1 MPNSLARGLVNWFPR
16 ELRGVE
22 AINLCG
28 VVGTVKSPP
37 DEKRLMGAGFFLDR
51 YRAMGHELRGDERT
65 RRAIRVNTLLASR
78 DEVVGRLEARG
89 ARLTGIPWLRD
100 GLYVEGGESSAGAS
114 FEYLLG
120 LYSIQEA
127 AAQFPVEVL
136 APEAGEV
143 VLDMCAAPGGKT
155 TQMAAWMGNRGVVV
169 AVDVRRDRLYALEN
183 NLERTGVENCVAY
196 CADAAGLD
204 YGGTL
209 FDRILLD
216 APCSG
221 NYVTDRSWFNKRS
234 IGDVEANAAEQRRL
248 FGAAVGLLRPGGTLV
263 YTTCSLEPE
272 EDELNVQWLLENHG
286 VGLREVGGPGSP
298 ALTEVMGRS
307 LSPEVAMCRRFWPDE
322 TGTQGFFVAKV
333 VRI

>member
-1 MPNSLARGLVNWFPR
+1 MK
-16 ELRGVE
+16 E
-22 AINLCG
+22 A
-28 VVGTVKSPP
+28 
-37 DEKRLMGAGFFLDR
+37 FLDR
-51 YRAMGHELRGDERT
+51 YRRLGHALRGDERT

-78 DEVVGRLEARG
+78 EEVMQRLGARG
-89 ARLTGIPWLRD
+89 VKLTAIPWLRD
-100 GLYVEGGESSAGAS
+100 GFHVEGGESSVGAS

-136 APEAGEV
+136 APTGGEV

-155 TQMAAWMGNRGVVV
+155 TQIAAWMGNEGAVV
-169 AVDVRRDRLYALEN
+169 AVDMRRDRLYALEN

-196 CADAAGLD
+196 YADAAGLD

-221 NYVTDRSWFNKRS
+221 NYVTDREWFKKRD
-234 IGDVEANAAEQRRL
+234 IGDVEKNALEQRRL
-248 FGAAVGLLRPGGTLV
+248 LGAAVGLLRPGGTLV

-272 EDELNVQWLLENHG
+272 EDELNVQWLLDNHD
-286 VGLREVGGPGSP
+286 VKLEEISRTREPCV
-298 ALTEVMGRS
+298 
-307 LSPEVAMCRRFWPDE
+307 D
-322 TGTQGFFVAKV
+322 
-333 VRI
+333 

>member
-1 MPNSLARGLVNWFPR
+1 M
-16 ELRGVE
+16 
-22 AINLCG
+22 
-28 VVGTVKSPP
+28 TVKV
-37 DEKRLMGAGFFLDR
+37 FLDR

-65 RRAIRVNTLLASR
+65 SRAIRINTLLAGR
-78 DEVVGRLEARG
+78 EEVVGRLEARG
-89 ARLTGIPWLRD
+89 VKLTPIPWLRD
-100 GLYVEGGESSAGAS
+100 GLHVEGGESSAGAS

-127 AAQFPVEVL
+127 AAQYPVEVL
-136 APEAGEV
+136 APASGEL

-155 TQMAAWMGNRGVVV
+155 TQAAAWMGNRGVVV

-183 NLERTGVENCVAY
+183 NIERTGVENCVAY
-196 CADAAGLD
+196 CADAAALD

-221 NYVTDRSWFNKRS
+221 NFVTDREWFRKRD
-234 IGDVEANAAEQRRL
+234 IGDVEKNAMGQRRL
-248 FGAAVGLLRPGGTLV
+248 LGAALGLLKQGGALV

-272 EDELNVQWLLENHG
+272 EDELNVQWLLENHD
-286 VGLREVGGPGSP
+286 VKLSEINGPGSP
-298 ALTEVMGRS
+298 ALTEVLGRS
-307 LSPEVAMCRRFWPDE
+307 LSPEVAKCRRFWPDE

-333 VRI
+333 VKP

>member
-1 MPNSLARGLVNWFPR
+1 M
-16 ELRGVE
+16 
-22 AINLCG
+22 
-28 VVGTVKSPP
+28 TVKV
-37 DEKRLMGAGFFLDR
+37 FLDR

-65 RRAIRVNTLLASR
+65 SRAIRINTLLAGR
-78 DEVVGRLEARG
+78 EEVMGRLEARG
-89 ARLTGIPWLRD
+89 VKLTPIPWLRD
-100 GLYVEGGESSAGAS
+100 GLHVEGGESSAGAS

-127 AAQFPVEVL
+127 AAQYPVEVL
-136 APEAGEV
+136 APASGEL

-155 TQMAAWMGNRGVVV
+155 TQAAAWMGNRGVVV

-183 NLERTGVENCVAY
+183 NIERTGVENCVAY
-196 CADAAGLD
+196 CADAAALD

-221 NYVTDRSWFNKRS
+221 NFVTDREWFRKRD
-234 IGDVEANAAEQRRL
+234 IGDVEKNAMGQRRL
-248 FGAAVGLLRPGGTLV
+248 LGAALGLLKQGGALV

-272 EDELNVQWLLENHG
+272 EDELNVQWLLENHD
-286 VGLREVGGPGSP
+286 VKLSEINGPGSP
-298 ALTEVMGRS
+298 ALTEVLGRS
-307 LSPEVAMCRRFWPDE
+307 LSPEVAKCRRFWPDE

-333 VRI
+333 VKP